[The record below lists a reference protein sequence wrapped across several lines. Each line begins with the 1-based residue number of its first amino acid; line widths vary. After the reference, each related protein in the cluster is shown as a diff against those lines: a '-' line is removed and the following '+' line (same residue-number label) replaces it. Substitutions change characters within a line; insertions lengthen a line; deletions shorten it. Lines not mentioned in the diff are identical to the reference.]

1 MADDPQKTAKDP
13 GSSAPSFSDSLI
25 DDLVEATRLKP
36 GHEAYSITRQGVKA
50 FINELLEPQRSVE
63 KVTQATVDEM
73 IAELDR
79 KLCRQV
85 DAILHHPDFQK
96 MESAWRSLRF
106 LVDQTDFR
114 ENNKIEILNVSKQKL
129 REDFEDAPEI
139 TKSGLYKIAYTN
151 EFGQFGGQPY
161 GTIVANYEMNPGPQ
175 DIKLL
180 QNVAAVAAMAHAPF
194 IASAGPEFFGVDD
207 FSKLPNL
214 KDLAS
219 IYEMP
224 QFTKWNAFRESEDA
238 RFVGLTVPRFMLR
251 LPYGSQTV
259 PSKKF
264 NYQEDVSAG
273 NEAFLWG
280 NASFAF
286 ASRLSAS
293 FSQYRWN
300 ANIIGPQGGG
310 AVKDL
315 PIYNYEAMGE
325 VQSKIPTEILISERR
340 EFELAEQG
348 FMALT
353 MRKNSDNAAF
363 FSANS
368 AQKPKFFGQTKEG
381 KEAELNYKLGTQLPY
396 IFVMSRLAHYIK
408 VIQRE
413 NIGTWKERSDLEA
426 ELNNWIR
433 QYVSDMDN
441 PAPGVRSRRPLR
453 QAEIVVS
460 DVEGDPGWYR
470 VSLKVRP
477 HFKYMGASFTLSL
490 VGKLDKK

>member
-1 MADDPQKTAKDP
+1 MAENAKKDQEAKS
-13 GSSAPSFSDSLI
+13 GSSTFSDSLI

-36 GHEAYSITRQGVKA
+36 GDEAYSITRQGVRA

-63 KVTQATVDEM
+63 KVTQSTVDEI
-73 IAELDR
+73 IADLDK

-96 MESAWRSLRF
+96 LESSWRSLKY

-139 TKSGLYKIAYTN
+139 TNSGLYKIAYTN

-161 GTIVANYEMNPGPQ
+161 GSIIANYEMNPGPQ

-180 QNVAAVAAMAHAPF
+180 QNVASVASMAHAPF
-194 IASAGPEFFGVDD
+194 IAGAGPEFFGVDE

-224 QFTKWNAFRESEDA
+224 QFAKWNAFRESEDA

-251 LPYGSQTV
+251 VPYGSQTV

-264 NYQEDVSAG
+264 NYQEGVDEG
-273 NEAFLWG
+273 NSAFLWG

-293 FSQYRWN
+293 FAQYRWN

-315 PIYNYEAMGE
+315 PIYNFEAMGGGPVE
-325 VQSKIPTEILISERR
+325 DSHRNPH
-340 EFELAEQG
+340 
-348 FMALT
+348 
-353 MRKNSDNAAF
+353 
-363 FSANS
+363 
-368 AQKPKFFGQTKEG
+368 
-381 KEAELNYKLGTQLPY
+381 LGTSG
-396 IFVMSRLAHYIK
+396 IRVGRAGIHRL
-408 VIQRE
+408 
-413 NIGTWKERSDLEA
+413 
-426 ELNNWIR
+426 
-433 QYVSDMDN
+433 
-441 PAPGVRSRRPLR
+441 
-453 QAEIVVS
+453 
-460 DVEGDPGWYR
+460 GDEE
-470 VSLKVRP
+470 K
-477 HFKYMGASFTLSL
+477 
-490 VGKLDKK
+490 